1 MPPERVRRRP
11 ACRECRLQK
20 VKCNAA
26 PPSSCTRCRR
36 MQLEC
41 VIAPTPASRRT
52 KSQLQRELEDFRRR
66 AELDRDEGN
75 GSRSNSPTRQSG
87 DVDGASASAPVSVPF
102 MVADSVSA
110 PLFVPA
116 LTPAS
121 EGIVAGLQPQTSPS
135 ISTGSNNHQSTIS
148 QNQAIEPPATSQLFD
163 GQDVAGRKIEDCFNL
178 FFSLY
183 APFLPIFNNAVIN
196 PNQCF
201 AQSPFLSWVIVYIG
215 SRHYAGDPT
224 LLERL
229 APKIN
234 SMAFAALE
242 KRNNPIQTIQGILLL
257 CQWPTPVDTMHRGIS
272 LVLAGAALHL
282 AMVVGLHV
290 TGVGQDFARTILDR
304 NRFDRD
310 SRRMLW
316 RQCCTT
322 CYIIGLAEGIMPLGL
337 NDALTLP
344 VQSEADDGGSS
355 CALDSPQETKVYL
368 KLCEIMICATEALKR
383 AHSGSDSKDSSSLL
397 SCISLFDTQLTKAA
411 LQVQTTV
418 DSIYYQ
424 CYRLYL
430 LAYHFLVDS
439 AFRKPEGFI
448 SLYAVACNLV
458 NMVCQRSEAEES
470 IPKIAPAFIQKTIVL
485 ASCTIL
491 KIHRSEL
498 APHLDLEAGEQ
509 AYFASI
515 VFAREGSIQNNDLS
529 ARGATIFSQLWNSQK
544 IFKGKDGKID
554 SLSSRISSRLST
566 SVVFDCLWWWRQEFG
581 GSGNPY
587 ENRRQPQV
595 TSSMANSNDISLEQ
609 RADATTGNNA
619 GALDVQQTA
628 PLTDEPFVDFDWDIS
643 LNLNEWPL

>member
-1 MPPERVRRRP
+1 MPPDRVRRRP
-11 ACRECRLQK
+11 ACRECRVQK
-20 VKCNAA
+20 VKCDTE
-26 PPSSCTRCRR
+26 PPNPCTRCRR

-41 VIAPTPASRRT
+41 VIVPTPASRRT
-52 KSQLQRELEDFRRR
+52 KAQLQRELEDFRRR
-66 AELDRDEGN
+66 AERLYPDEDN
-75 GSRSNSPTRQSG
+75 DSRSNSPTRLSG
-87 DVDGASASAPVSVPF
+87 VEVDGASASVPF
-102 MVADSVSA
+102 LVADPVPG
-110 PLFVPA
+110 PLLVPA

-121 EGIVAGLQPQTSPS
+121 EEIATSLQPQTSPS
-135 ISTGSNNHQSTIS
+135 ISKTSNNRQSSIS
-148 QNQAIEPPATSQLFD
+148 QSQSIESPTSSQVFD
-163 GQDVAGRKIEDCFNL
+163 GQDVAGRKIQDCFNL

-183 APFLPIFNNAVIN
+183 APFLPIFNNAIIS

-201 AQSPFLSWVIVYIG
+201 AQSPFLSWMIVYIG

-229 APKIN
+229 APRIN

-257 CQWPTPVDTMHRGIS
+257 CQWPTPIDTMHRGIS

-282 AMVVGLHV
+282 AMVVGLHI
-290 TGVGQDFARTILDR
+290 TGVGQDFARTILNR
-304 NRFDRD
+304 NRCDRD
-310 SRRMLW
+310 NRRMLW

-322 CYIIGLAEGIMPLGL
+322 SYIIGLSEGIMPLGL

-344 VQSEADDGGSS
+344 VQSEGDDGNSG
-355 CALDSPQETKVYL
+355 CELDSPQEAKGYL

-383 AHSGSDSKDSSSLL
+383 AHSGTDSKSSSSLL

-411 LQVQTTV
+411 LQLQTTI

-430 LAYHFLVDS
+430 LAYHFLVDA

-458 NMVCQRSEAEES
+458 NMVCQRSEEEES
-470 IPKIAPAFIQKTIVL
+470 IAKIAPAFVQKTIVL
-485 ASCTIL
+485 AACTIL
-491 KIHRSEL
+491 KIHRSDL

-529 ARGATIFSQLWNSQK
+529 ARGATIFSQLWNSQN
-544 IFKGKDGKID
+544 IFKGKDGRID

-566 SVVFDCLWWWRQEFG
+566 SIVFDCLWWWRQEFG

-587 ENRRQPQV
+587 ENKRQTQV
-595 TSSMANSNDISLEQ
+595 TSLMGNNNGISLEQ
-609 RADATTGNNA
+609 RTADEAAGDANA
-619 GALDVQQTA
+619 ALDAPQTA
-628 PLTDEPFVDFDWDIS
+628 TLADEPFVDFDWDMG

>member
-1 MPPERVRRRP
+1 
-11 ACRECRLQK
+11 
-20 VKCNAA
+20 
-26 PPSSCTRCRR
+26 

-66 AELDRDEGN
+66 AERLDRDESN
-75 GSRSNSPTRQSG
+75 DSRSNSPTRQSG
-87 DVDGASASAPVSVPF
+87 VDVDGVSASASASVPF
-102 MVADSVSA
+102 MVADSAPA

-121 EGIVAGLQPQTSPS
+121 EGIAGLQPQTSPS
-135 ISTGSNNHQSTIS
+135 VSTRGNNHQPSIS
-148 QNQAIEPPATSQLFD
+148 QDHVIEHPTTSQIFD
-163 GQDVAGRKIEDCFNL
+163 GQDVAGRKIQDCFNL
-178 FFSLY
+178 FFTLY
-183 APFLPIFNNAVIN
+183 APFLPVFNNAIVN

-215 SRHYAGDPT
+215 SRDYSGDPT

-229 APKIN
+229 ASKIN

-242 KRNNPIQTIQGILLL
+242 KRHSPIQTIQGILLL

-282 AMVVGLHV
+282 AMAVGLHV
-290 TGVGQDFARTILDR
+290 TGVGQDFARTMLNRNRLDR
-304 NRFDRD
+304 DN
-310 SRRMLW
+310 RRMLW

-344 VQSEADDGGSS
+344 VQSEGDDGGSS
-355 CALDSPQETKVYL
+355 CEPDSPQGTKVYL

-383 AHSGSDSKDSSSLL
+383 AHSGSDSKSSSSLL
-397 SCISLFDTQLTKAA
+397 SCISLFDTQLSKAA

-430 LAYHFLVDS
+430 LAYHFLVDA
-439 AFRKPEGFI
+439 AFRKPDGFI
-448 SLYAVACNLV
+448 PLYAVACNLV
-458 NMVCQRSEAEES
+458 NTVCQRSAVEES
-470 IPKIAPAFIQKTIVL
+470 IAKIAPAFIHKTMML
-485 ASCTIL
+485 AACTIL

-509 AYFASI
+509 AYFACI
-515 VFAREGSIQNNDLS
+515 VFAREGSLQSNDLS
-529 ARGATIFSQLWNSQK
+529 ARGATIFSQLWNSQN
-544 IFKGKDGKID
+544 IFTGKDGKID

-566 SVVFDCLWWWRQEFG
+566 SIVFDCLWWWRQEFG

-587 ENRRQPQV
+587 ENRRQTQGA
-595 TSSMANSNDISLEQ
+595 SSMANTHDISLDQ
-609 RADATTGNNA
+609 RADATAGNNA
-619 GALDVQQTA
+619 TGLDYQQTTTL
-628 PLTDEPFVDFDWDIS
+628 PDGPFVDFDWDIS

>member
-1 MPPERVRRRP
+1 
-11 ACRECRLQK
+11 
-20 VKCNAA
+20 
-26 PPSSCTRCRR
+26 
-36 MQLEC
+36 MQLDC

-87 DVDGASASAPVSVPF
+87 DVDGVSASAPASVPF

-121 EGIVAGLQPQTSPS
+121 EGIAAGLQPQTSPS
-135 ISTGSNNHQSTIS
+135 ISTRSNNHQSTTS

-163 GQDVAGRKIEDCFNL
+163 GQDVAGRKIQDCFNL
-178 FFSLY
+178 
-183 APFLPIFNNAVIN
+183 
-196 PNQCF
+196 
-201 AQSPFLSWVIVYIG
+201 
-215 SRHYAGDPT
+215 
-224 LLERL
+224 
-229 APKIN
+229 
-234 SMAFAALE
+234 
-242 KRNNPIQTIQGILLL
+242 
-257 CQWPTPVDTMHRGIS
+257 
-272 LVLAGAALHL
+272 
-282 AMVVGLHV
+282 
-290 TGVGQDFARTILDR
+290 
-304 NRFDRD
+304 
-310 SRRMLW
+310 
-316 RQCCTT
+316 
-322 CYIIGLAEGIMPLGL
+322 IGLAEGIMPLGL

-344 VQSEADDGGSS
+344 VQSEGDDGGGG
-355 CALDSPQETKVYL
+355 CELDSPQDTKVYL

-383 AHSGSDSKDSSSLL
+383 AHSGSDSKNPSSLL

-411 LQVQTTV
+411 VKVQTTV

-430 LAYHFLVDS
+430 LAYHFLVDA

-458 NMVCQRSEAEES
+458 NTVCQRSEAEES
-470 IPKIAPAFIQKTIVL
+470 VPKIAPAFIQKTIVL

-544 IFKGKDGKID
+544 IFRGKDGKID

-587 ENRRQPQV
+587 ENRRQLQV
-595 TSSMANSNDISLEQ
+595 ASSMANSNDISLEQ
-609 RADATTGNNA
+609 RTDANTGNNA

-628 PLTDEPFVDFDWDIS
+628 SLTDEPFVDFDWDIS

>member
-121 EGIVAGLQPQTSPS
+121 EGIVAG
-135 ISTGSNNHQSTIS
+135 
-148 QNQAIEPPATSQLFD
+148 
-163 GQDVAGRKIEDCFNL
+163 

-418 DSIYYQ
+418 DS
-424 CYRLYL
+424 
-430 LAYHFLVDS
+430 

-587 ENRRQPQV
+587 ENRRQPQ
-595 TSSMANSNDISLEQ
+595 

>member
-1 MPPERVRRRP
+1 MPPDRVRRRP
-11 ACRECRLQK
+11 ACRECRVQK
-20 VKCNAA
+20 VKCDAE
-26 PPSSCTRCRR
+26 PPNFCTRCRR

-52 KSQLQRELEDFRRR
+52 KAQLQRELEDFRRR
-66 AELDRDEGN
+66 AERLDPDEDN
-75 GSRSNSPTRQSG
+75 DSRSNSPTRLSG
-87 DVDGASASAPVSVPF
+87 VDLDRASIPF
-102 MVADSVSA
+102 IVANSGSA
-110 PLFVPA
+110 PLLVPA

-121 EGIVAGLQPQTSPS
+121 EGAGLPAQISPPISRASDNRQSS
-135 ISTGSNNHQSTIS
+135 ILTCK
-148 QNQAIEPPATSQLFD
+148 AIESSTSAQIFD
-163 GQDVAGRKIEDCFNL
+163 GQEVAGRKIQDCFNL
-178 FFSLY
+178 FFGLY
-183 APFLPIFNNAVIN
+183 APFLPIFSNAIISA
-196 PNQCF
+196 NQCF
-201 AQSPFLSWVIVYIG
+201 TQSPFLSWVIVYIG

-242 KRNNPIQTIQGILLL
+242 KRHNPIQTIQGILLL

-290 TGVGQDFARTILDR
+290 KGVGQDFARTILNR

-310 SRRMLW
+310 NRRMLW

-337 NDALTLP
+337 NDALSLP
-344 VQSEADDGGSS
+344 VQSEGDDSGSGS
-355 CALDSPQETKVYL
+355 EFDSPQETKIYL

-383 AHSGSDSKDSSSLL
+383 AHSGSDSKNSSSLL
-397 SCISLFDTQLTKAA
+397 SCISLFDAQLTKAA

-430 LAYHFLVDS
+430 LAYHFLVDA

-448 SLYAVACNLV
+448 SLYAVACSLV
-458 NMVCQRSEAEES
+458 NTVCLRSEEEES
-470 IPKIAPAFIQKTIVL
+470 VAKVAPAFIQKTTVL
-485 ASCTIL
+485 ASCIIL

-498 APHLDLEAGEQ
+498 APHLDLEAGER

-566 SVVFDCLWWWRQEFG
+566 SIVFDCLWWWRQEFG

-587 ENRRQPQV
+587 ENKRQTQV
-595 TSSMANSNDISLEQ
+595 TSSIGNNNGISFEQ
-609 RADATTGNNA
+609 RAADETTSNTNA
-619 GALDVQQTA
+619 ALDVQQTA
-628 PLTDEPFVDFDWDIS
+628 SLTDEPFVDFDWDMG